1 MRLQTDGA
9 SPKVLI
15 VDEDARLLE
24 RFANGLVAHVPGVT
38 VLTASRNADALKIL
52 DAEKIDV
59 LVSDEPTAGN
69 GHGLLAHVTR
79 TKPELTFLTLGRRGT
94 EGAAPEGAAARP
106 VPVEVL
112 AARIRQALDGNA
124 SGQVRGFSLPT
135 LIHLIQVEHKTC
147 TIEIHEG
154 SHNASLYF
162 QRGELMD
169 AEADGEQGAPALA
182 AVALWPAAEMS
193 IHASC
198 ARRDQRITERPE
210 EILLRAWVAWDES
223 QREAEAGAEAES
235 LEDLVEDAAGTEAGK
250 REAPMN
256 RLETVLS
263 EFRDQVPEFVATDLV
278 SVESGLS
285 IGGSSAD
292 PNFDASAASASYGE
306 VVRANLRALELL
318 GMGADSTEDILITT
332 ARVNILLRMLGKS
345 YYHCLA
351 IGKKGSLGFARAVM
365 KKYEPPLL
373 AALGEVDSQA

>member
-1 MRLQTDGA
+1 MRLQADGA

-24 RFANGLVAHVPGVT
+24 RFANRLVAHVPGVT
-38 VLTASRNADALKIL
+38 VLTATNADALRIL
-52 DAEKIDV
+52 DAEQIDV

-69 GHGLLAHVTR
+69 GGGLLAHVTR
-79 TKPELTFLTLGRRGT
+79 TKPDLTFLTLGRRGA
-94 EGAAPEGAAARP
+94 EGTAAEGAAARP

-112 AARIRQALDGNA
+112 AARIRQALDVGA

-135 LIHLIQVEHKTC
+135 LMHLIQMEHKTC
-147 TIEIHEG
+147 TLEIHEG
-154 SHNASLYF
+154 EHCAFLYF

-169 AEADGEQGAPALA
+169 AEADGEQGAEALA
-182 AVALWPAAEMS
+182 AVALWPAGEMQ

-198 ARRDQRITERPE
+198 SRRDQRITERPE
-210 EILLRAWVAWDES
+210 EIVLRAWVAFDES
-223 QREAEAGAEAES
+223 RRQAEAAEAGES
-235 LEDLVEDAAGTEAGK
+235 LEDLVGDAAGTASGK
-250 REAPMN
+250 GVMPMN
-256 RLETVLS
+256 RLESVLS

-278 SVESGLS
+278 NVESGLS

-292 PNFDASAASASYGE
+292 PNFDASAASASFGE

-373 AALGEVDSQA
+373 VALGEVDSQA